1 MGWTRQRFV
10 SFMLLLPIC
19 SDSWVGRQYHVRRNC
34 IPIAWIYTVH
44 TLLLLLL
51 LSFFYSP
58 VVISVYAF
66 CAGEFFV
73 RYLWKRPI
81 HASESGEYYDDA
93 TELIYDS
100 NGRGEMSHKMQLMV
114 VALCFSTLCL
124 FIRWV
129 QLEIIQFLVMNILL
143 RAVYR
148 TIELADGWDG
158 RIISTQVLFSTFPL
172 PN

>member
-1 MGWTRQRFV
+1 
-10 SFMLLLPIC
+10 MLGGIVFQLREYMPSTLC
-19 SDSWVGRQYHVRRNC
+19 YYYY
-34 IPIAWIYTVH
+34 YTE
-44 TLLLLLL
+44 
-51 LSFFYSP
+51 FFYSL

-124 FIRWV
+124 FIR
-129 QLEIIQFLVMNILL
+129 
-143 RAVYR
+143 
-148 TIELADGWDG
+148 
-158 RIISTQVLFSTFPL
+158 
-172 PN
+172 